1 MMHMPD
7 PRPLVK
13 GPFYAVFMK
22 MFHENAIGGM
32 TVDENLNVVTTKG
45 KPIPGLYAAGDT
57 TRGIMVSGDVGVNF
71 IESVLT
77 AMTSAMTGGYLAAV
91 EASAYAK

>member
-1 MMHMPD
+1 MMMPQ
-7 PRPLVK
+7 PRPLEN

-22 MFHENAIGGM
+22 MFHENSIGGM
-32 TVDENLNVVTTKG
+32 TIDEDMRVMKPDG

-71 IESVLT
+71 IEGVLS
-77 AMTSAMTGGYLAAV
+77 AMTSAQTGGYLAAV
-91 EASAYAK
+91 NAGAYAN